1 MLFTEDEA
9 RGKTKKTF
17 PDEGGRVFACTPSC
31 VLVRCR
37 VLCDATLLAGG
48 RFHTRSHMNKG
59 IRTNTHTYAPPR
71 TVFGEEKRT
80 LTSSHFPCQQR
91 AMCFFAAASCCPGW
105 NTKEKRS
112 RGLFCAVS
120 LTDRIR
126 IPSKEWWRWCPVN
139 VWFGLGKANSF
150 PLFFWHTLRTAHS
163 SFTVPSYSWSLAVG
177 SVNNILFL
185 ARCTTRFV
193 RGEKHHLGRVCV
205 VLVSAAEIFLSLSHT
220 HVRLA
225 SGGVVVVG

>member
-1 MLFTEDEA
+1 MGYGIVTAHTASRAHTHIHTLHGVRVGICLLFTEDEA

-126 IPSKEWWRWCPVN
+126 IPSKERWWWCPV

-150 PLFFWHTLRTAHS
+150 PLFFWHTLYARRTL
-163 SFTVPSYSWSLAVG
+163 PSQCHPPRGRLGLA
-177 SVNNILFL
+177 
-185 ARCTTRFV
+185 A
-193 RGEKHHLGRVCV
+193 
-205 VLVSAAEIFLSLSHT
+205 
-220 HVRLA
+220 
-225 SGGVVVVG
+225 